1 MSNCVTCESRT
12 YRHLS
17 VRKTILEVDELLFI
31 FPDVQIVFEGIKGKF
46 VEEESDTDSQ
56 DIEAE
61 KPKQH
66 REDIV
71 GQ

>member
-1 MSNCVTCESRT
+1 M
-12 YRHLS
+12 
-17 VRKTILEVDELLFI
+17 LFI

-56 DIEAE
+56 DREAE

-66 REDIV
+66 GEDIV
-71 GQ
+71 R